1 MQLGNWFRPPQYLL
15 ALFLAVTLAPGV
27 TLVWLGA
34 RLLQQDRD
42 LERQQIQERIERAAG
57 VIAAGLERELD
68 GIRDRLPALLA
79 SPPIELA
86 RDGALVVAFDHD
98 GVVRRAGAP
107 LLFVPVARA
116 DNEPPAETWR
126 AGEIEEFLNA
136 NPERASAVFR
146 ALARSND
153 PRVRAGSLVR
163 LARNLRKLHREDEAL
178 DVYGQ
183 LLALGAVQVSG
194 EAADLMARQERCVL
208 LSELR
213 RLPELEREA
222 SAVSNALMRG
232 QWPLDRAGFLFQWE
246 QAERWLGSRPAGGGA
261 EPGGSTA
268 AGVVA
273 VPAAVSPSNLPRG
286 LERPREGL
294 ALASTVEMAWTEW
307 RDSGR
312 ADSAWAGR
320 RSVWLD
326 GQALLLVWRGGTDHA
341 TLFVAPSR
349 YMNTE
354 WQGIWQGQRAK
365 IALVDGAGHRVLGDD
380 AAAATPIAV
389 RMAQDTHL
397 PWALR
402 VTSADPQVEMADIA
416 SRRNLLLVGLALL
429 AFLVVASSVIVARAV
444 HKELAVARLQA
455 DFVSA
460 VSHEFRTPLTSMSH
474 LTDLL
479 RTGRTVDEGRRQQY
493 YEVFARETERLQH
506 FVETLLDFGRIEAG
520 AQRYT
525 LEPADPVVVVSR
537 IVEQF
542 RATPEA
548 MRHPIEIDAADTL
561 PSVRI
566 DADAFGH
573 ALSNL
578 IDNAAR
584 YSPDGT
590 PIRVAVEREGSRVAV
605 RVHDRGPGIP
615 ANERRRIFQ
624 KFVRGAAAR
633 ASAVKGTGVGLAMAR
648 QIVRAHHG
656 DIRVD
661 SEPGR
666 GSTFTI
672 LLPVVG
678 NRSRGNGVGPGFHG
692 G

>member
-1 MQLGNWFRPPQYLL
+1 MRLGNWFRPPQYLL
-15 ALFLAVTLAPGV
+15 ALFLTVTLVPGV
-27 TLVWLGA
+27 ALVWLGA

-57 VIAAGLERELD
+57 AIAAGLAHELD

-86 RDGALVVAFDHD
+86 RDGAVAVAFDAK
-98 GVVRRAGAP
+98 GVSRRAGAP
-107 LLFVPVARA
+107 LLYVPVAIA
-116 DNEPPAETWR
+116 DAGPPADEWH
-126 AGEIEEFLNA
+126 AGETEEYRNA
-136 NPERASAVFR
+136 NPERASAIFR
-146 ALARSND
+146 SLASSPD

-163 LARNLRKLHREDEAL
+163 LARTLRKLHREDEAL
-178 DVYGQ
+178 VVYEQ
-183 LLALGAVQVSG
+183 LGTLGAVQVAG
-194 EAADLMARQERCVL
+194 EAADLVARQERCAL

-222 SAVSNALMRG
+222 AALLTVLESG
-232 QWPLDRAGFLFQWE
+232 QWPLDRAEFLFQWE
-246 QAERWLGSRPAGGGA
+246 HAQRWLGSRVTGGGA
-261 EPGGSTA
+261 EPGG
-268 AGVVA
+268 
-273 VPAAVSPSNLPRG
+273 
-286 LERPREGL
+286 LEHRREGL
-294 ALASTVEMAWTEW
+294 ALAASVEMAWAEW

-312 ADSAWAGR
+312 TVSSWAGR
-320 RSVWLD
+320 RSAWLD
-326 GQALLLVWRGGTDHA
+326 GQAVLLVWRGGPDGA
-341 TLFVAPSR
+341 MVLAASSR
-349 YMNTE
+349 YLSAN
-354 WQGIWQGQRAK
+354 WQSIWQTQHARVS
-365 IALVDGAGHRVLGDD
+365 LVDDAGHQVLRAD
-380 AAAATPIAV
+380 AAAAGPVAV
-389 RMAQDTHL
+389 RMAQDTRL
-397 PWALR
+397 PWAIR
-402 VTSADPQVEMADIA
+402 VASADSRLEMADIA
-416 SRRNLLLVGLALL
+416 GRRQLLLVGLALL
-429 AFLVVASSVIVARAV
+429 GFLVVAGSLIVARAV

-479 RTGRTVDEGRRQQY
+479 RTGRTVDEARRQQY

-525 LEPADPVVVVSR
+525 LEPADPVVVVSH

-548 MRHPIEIDAADTL
+548 VRHPIEIDAGGTL
-561 PSVRI
+561 PSVQI

-578 IDNAAR
+578 IDNAAK
-584 YSPDGT
+584 YSPDEA
-590 PIRVAVEREGSRVAV
+590 PIHVVVEREGTRVAV
-605 RVHDRGPGIP
+605 RVRDQGSGIP
-615 ANERRRIFQ
+615 ASERRRIFQ

-633 ASAVKGTGVGLAMAR
+633 KSGVKGTGVGLAMAR

-661 SEPGR
+661 SEPDR

-672 LLPVVG
+672 LLPAAG
-678 NRSRGNGVGPGFHG
+678 QWGQTPFPKRRSPQ
-692 G
+692 

>member
-1 MQLGNWFRPPQYLL
+1 MYHGNWFRPPHYLL
-15 ALFLAVTLAPGV
+15 ALFLAVTLVPGV
-27 TLVWLGA
+27 ALVWLGA

-57 VIAAGLERELD
+57 AIAAGLAHELD
-68 GIRDRLPALLA
+68 RIHDRLPELLA

-86 RDGALVVAFDHD
+86 RDGALVVAFDAR
-98 GVVRRAGAP
+98 GVSRRAGAP
-107 LLFVPVARA
+107 LLYVPVAIADTEPRA
-116 DNEPPAETWR
+116 EAWH
-126 AGEIEEFLNA
+126 AGETEEFRNA
-136 NPERASAVFR
+136 NPERASAIFR
-146 ALARSND
+146 VLAGSGD

-163 LARNLRKLHREDEAL
+163 LARNLRKLHRLDEAL
-178 DVYGQ
+178 SVYDQ
-183 LLALGAVQVSG
+183 LGALGAVQVSG
-194 EAADLMARQERCVL
+194 EAADLVARQERCAL

-213 RLPELEREA
+213 RMPELEREA
-222 SAVSNALMRG
+222 SALSNAIESG

-246 QAERWLGSRPAGGGA
+246 HAQRWVGSP
-261 EPGGSTA
+261 A
-268 AGVVA
+268 AGVSGA
-273 VPAAVSPSNLPRG
+273 PATGPPSNLPGG
-286 LERPREGL
+286 LEHKRESL
-294 ALASTVEMAWTEW
+294 ALAASVEMAWAEW

-312 ADSAWAGR
+312 ADSGWAGR
-320 RSVWLD
+320 RSAWLD
-326 GQALLLVWRGGTDHA
+326 GQAVLLVWSGGADRA
-341 TLFVAPSR
+341 MVLVASSR
-349 YMNTE
+349 YLSAN
-354 WQGIWQGQRAK
+354 WQTIWRNRQAMVS
-365 IALVDGAGHRVLGDD
+365 LVDDAGHRVLGDD
-380 AAAATPIAV
+380 AAAAGPVAV
-389 RMAQDTHL
+389 RMAQDTRL
-397 PWALR
+397 PWAIR
-402 VTSADPQVEMADIA
+402 VTSADPRLEMADIA
-416 SRRNLLLVGLALL
+416 GRRQLLLVGLALL
-429 AFLVVASSVIVARAV
+429 GFLVVAGSVVVARAV
-444 HKELAVARLQA
+444 QKELTVARLQA

-479 RTGRTVDEGRRQQY
+479 RTGRTVDEARRQQY

-520 AQRYT
+520 AERYT
-525 LEPADPVVVVSR
+525 LEPADPVVAVTN

-548 MRHPIEIDAADTL
+548 ARHPIEIDAGDGLA
-561 PSVRI
+561 SVRI

-578 IDNAAR
+578 IDNAAK
-584 YSPDGT
+584 YSPDGA
-590 PIRVAVEREGSRVAV
+590 PISVVVEREGTRVAV
-605 RVHDRGPGIP
+605 RVCDQGPGIP

-661 SEPGR
+661 GEPGR

-672 LLPVVG
+672 LLPAAG
-678 NRSRGNGVGPGFHG
+678 KWGQTPFSKGV
-692 G
+692 